1 MKIISRGAFGRVFL
15 AQKKST
21 GDYYAI
27 KVLRKKEMLNR
38 SQLDHVKA
46 EQTILTLLNHSFVV
60 KLYYSFESE
69 ENLYLVMEYLSGG
82 DLFSLLKN
90 VGCLNEEWAR
100 MYIAELVHALD
111 YLHSKDIVH
120 RDLKPDNLLIGS
132 DGHLKLTDFGLSK
145 YGLMNSA
152 LLSLFL
158 FIYYACVFLGGR

>member
-46 EQTILTLLNHSFVV
+46 EQNILSQLNHSFVV

-90 VGCLNEEWAR
+90 VGCLSEEWAR
-100 MYIAELVHALD
+100 TYIVELVHALE

-120 RDLKPDNLLIGS
+120 RDLKPDNLLIGA

-145 YGLMNSA
+145 FGLMNSSTP
-152 LLSLFL
+152 LLAPPFTTACFL
-158 FIYYACVFLGGR
+158 TTPP